1 MQILLQANLDLLHT
15 VKWVHFIGKGDSLKE
30 KTSTTVADIA
40 QYIAEK

>member
-1 MQILLQANLDLLHT
+1 MQISLQANLDLLHT
-15 VKWVHFIGKGDSLKE
+15 VKWVHFTGKRDSLKG